1 MTPEW
6 LSKALCTL
14 QVAKEQCWHREQSWT
29 RSNCLCVLQEA
40 EEPQALRSIGIDPAA
55 FIAEVHLDGR
65 HAEAVA
71 CCYLYGNS
79 GGKCFEAKQHANVES
94 IMHMPDCSCDLC
106 FCLSQHRFCIVLGQA
121 KHQSP
126 CENRLA
132 QSSSPRVW
140 LALCCTPPPP
150 SPPWL
155 CCIAAASTLFPAQV
169 WDGTWVKWTGQI
181 PSDMS
186 PLSSVAALND
196 HLHSAE
202 SAEYKP
208 TPLDEPSEGL
218 GRFIRQFVHTKI
230 SDDDPSA
237 RLTGNQDIVR

>member
-140 LALCCTPPPP
+140 LALCCVGVHTHPPPP
-150 SPPWL
+150 PPPL
-155 CCIAAASTLFPAQV
+155 P
-169 WDGTWVKWTGQI
+169 
-181 PSDMS
+181 PSGFVVLQQR
-186 PLSSVAALND
+186 P
-196 HLHSAE
+196 HCFLHRC
-202 SAEYKP
+202 
-208 TPLDEPSEGL
+208 GMVL
-218 GRFIRQFVHTKI
+218 GSNGRAR
-230 SDDDPSA
+230 S
-237 RLTGNQDIVR
+237 RLTCHHCLL